1 MKKMK
6 NNIYRIALL
15 GVTATLMQSCFVA
28 KDYKRPELKTENLY
42 RNEVVST
49 DTTSLANVSW
59 DKIFTDP
66 LLQGYIK
73 KGLENNLNI
82 RIALQ
87 NLAAAQATMK
97 QGQSGYFP
105 TLSAGTD
112 WTHNKIS
119 KNSQNGSFLSDLNTD
134 QYQLTGNLS
143 WEADIWGKIRSN
155 KRATNAVYLQTTA
168 ANQAIKT
175 QLIADIASTYYQLLS
190 VDAQIKVAEETL
202 INRNKSIET
211 ILALKKS
218 GNVTEV
224 GVKQTEAQK
233 YATEIIIAD
242 LKNNIII
249 LENTMSALLGE
260 ASGKIER
267 STFESQKMQPSIT
280 TGVPANLLR
289 NRPDVIAAEYN
300 LISNFELTNVAK
312 SGFYP
317 TLKITAIGG
326 LQSIDLKEWFS
337 ANSIFANI
345 VTGLTQPIFNQ
356 RQVKTKFE
364 IAKANQEKA
373 YLQFEQSLLTAGKEV
388 SDALAQYNNE
398 TYKITVREKQADALT
413 KAATFSDELLTYG
426 LANYLEVLTSKN
438 DALNAK
444 LSLVDNKFQQ
454 YKAVIQ
460 LYKALG
466 GGWQ

>member
-1 MKKMK
+1 
-6 NNIYRIALL
+6 LL
-15 GVTATLMQSCFVA
+15 
-28 KDYKRPELKTENLY
+28 
-42 RNEVVST
+42 
-49 DTTSLANVSW
+49 
-59 DKIFTDP
+59 
-66 LLQGYIK
+66 
-73 KGLENNLNI
+73 
-82 RIALQ
+82 
-87 NLAAAQATMK
+87 
-97 QGQSGYFP
+97 
-105 TLSAGTD
+105 
-112 WTHNKIS
+112 
-119 KNSQNGSFLSDLNTD
+119 
-134 QYQLTGNLS
+134 GNLS

-155 KRATNAVYLQTTA
+155 KRATNAAYLQTTA
-168 ANQAIKT
+168 VNQAIKT
-175 QLIADIASTYYQLLS
+175 QLIADIAATYYQLLS

-202 INRNKSIET
+202 VNRDQSVET
-211 ILALKKS
+211 IRALKKAGS
-218 GNVTEV
+218 VTEV

-233 YATEIIIAD
+233 YATQIIIAD

-260 ASGKIER
+260 PSATIER
-267 STFESQKMQPSIT
+267 STFESQKMPPAIT
-280 TGVPANLLR
+280 LGVPASLLR

-300 LISNFELTNVAK
+300 LITSFEMTNVAK

-317 TLKITAIGG
+317 ALRVTAIGG

-345 VTGLTQPIFNQ
+345 ITGLTQPVFNQ
-356 RQVKTKFE
+356 RQVRTKFE

-398 TYKITVREKQADALT
+398 TYKMTIREKQVDALK
-413 KAATFSDELLTYG
+413 KAADYSDELLTYG

-438 DALNAK
+438 DALNAE
-444 LSLVDNKFQQ
+444 LNLVDNKFQQ

-460 LYKALG
+460 LYRALG